1 MKLLTFKTIRNNLTF
16 WFLILALVP
25 LLIGILVTYNK
36 EKRTI
41 ELETFDKLTAIRDL
55 KVQQLENWLTER
67 KADLVIASADYELII
82 LEEINFKEEK
92 DQNDFLEYQ
101 NIRKILNRF
110 LKNYTS
116 YTEIF
121 IINPQTGIVELSTN
135 IDSEGI
141 DKSDNIYF
149 TKTMETREFFIKDIY
164 YSEEIAENEMTF
176 SIPIFCKIHD
186 PGHIIGIMVARID
199 LDNSLYALLSD
210 RVGLGKTGETLIVN
224 KDVMALNE
232 LRTYDNAPLNL
243 QISSEPA
250 VNAVEGKTGIV
261 KAMDYRG
268 EEVLAAYTFI
278 PQTGWGFICKQDM
291 SELNAP
297 IRGLIINFIV
307 LFIVSALLI
316 VLIVFWISKRI
327 SKPVVDMNIVAQ
339 KITGGDYSV
348 RNVVHSDD
356 ELGSL
361 ADSTNKTLDHLE
373 SLIATQ
379 KGSMDIFETMVG
391 KSSMEEFGTTLLKQL
406 MQITEA
412 NMGAFYILNEETSE
426 FEHFTSVGANTKLLK
441 SFNAENP
448 EGEFGNVFAKK
459 SIYYLRNIPENT
471 IFKFRT
477 TAGDLIPKEIITIP
491 IMIEETVVALISLV
505 NIHSFSKECFDI
517 IKQSWRSIN
526 SSYSSL
532 LGNERTRILAEH
544 LSKTNLQLE
553 AQTEELQEQSEE
565 LQAQTEEL
573 QNQTEEL
580 QRSSEE
586 LQEQNL
592 ELEVQRKQV
601 EEANRL
607 KSEFLS
613 NMSHELRT
621 PLNSI
626 MSLSR
631 VLIMQTKDKLSEEE
645 NDYLEIV
652 ERNGKQLLSL
662 INDILDLS
670 KIEAGKVDLN
680 PEFIFLNTL
689 LGNIKDSFMPIVQE
703 KDLELKLDIKA
714 DLPEIETDEAKLHQV
729 LQNIISNSI
738 KFTEK
743 GNIDIQVNF
752 DSEKVYI
759 NIKDTGIGIPQ
770 DELSYIFDEFRQV
783 DGSSSRQYQGTGLG
797 LAIVYKLTK
806 ILNGDI
812 DVKSKPGEGSAF
824 TITLPI
830 KWQGEVGMHNMKI
843 INPEISVPNGKK
855 KSETRLLIVEDN
867 EATIL
872 QIKAVLEKEEYIVDV
887 TNGGKQALEYIK
899 HTITDGII
907 LDLMMPEMDGFE
919 VLENIRST
927 EETRNIPV
935 LILTAKDLTRED
947 LSKLSVN
954 SIHQLIQ
961 KGDVDIDGLLVKVKM
976 MLGNDPGLKT
986 KDEGEKVNGRKSE
999 DMKKRM
1005 EGKKKRNK
1013 DTDLPNIL
1021 IVEDNPDNM
1030 TTIKAIIKDKYS
1042 VLEAFDGKQ
1051 GLKVAISELPDAI
1064 LLDMALPEMDG
1075 IEVVRILKNNE
1086 ETRKIPVIAVT
1097 AHAMKEDKEKFLA
1110 AGCDGYIAKPIDPE
1124 ALLKEISNLIIL

>member
-1 MKLLTFKTIRNNLTF
+1 MKLLTFKTIRKNLTF

-67 KADLVIASADYELII
+67 KADLVTVSTDYELII

-261 KAMDYRG
+261 KAMDYNG
-268 EEVLAAYTFI
+268 EKVLAAYTFI
-278 PQTGWGFICKQDM
+278 PQTGWGFICKQDLY
-291 SELNAP
+291 ELNAP
-297 IRGLIINFIV
+297 IRGLVNNFIV
-307 LFIVSALLI
+307 LFIASAFLI

-327 SKPVVDMNIVAQ
+327 SKPVADMNSVAR
-339 KITGGDYSV
+339 KIKGGDYSV
-348 RNVVHSDD
+348 RNVVQSDD

-361 ADSTNKTLDHLE
+361 ADSTNKTLDYLE
-373 SLIATQ
+373 FLIATQ
-379 KGSMDIFETMVG
+379 KGVIDISETMVG
-391 KSSMEEFGTTLLKQL
+391 KSSMQEFGTALLKQL

-426 FEHFTSVGANTKLLK
+426 FEHFTSVGANEELLK
-441 SFNAENP
+441 PFSAENP
-448 EGEFGNVFAKK
+448 EGEFGNVLAKK
-459 SIYYLRNIPENT
+459 SIYYLQNIPENT

-491 IMIEETVVALISLV
+491 VLIDNTVVALISLV
-505 NIHSFSKECFDI
+505 NINRFSKESFDI
-517 IKQSWRSIN
+517 LKQSWTSIN

-544 LSKTNLQLE
+544 LSITNQQLE

-565 LQAQTEEL
+565 LQEQTEEL

-645 NDYLEIV
+645 KDYLEIV

-680 PEFIFLNTL
+680 PEFISLNTL

-729 LQNIISNSI
+729 LQNIISNSV

-743 GNIDIQVNF
+743 GNIDIKVNF

-759 NIKDTGIGIPQ
+759 DI
-770 DELSYIFDEFRQV
+770 IFQE
-783 DGSSSRQYQGTGLG
+783 
-797 LAIVYKLTK
+797 
-806 ILNGDI
+806 
-812 DVKSKPGEGSAF
+812 
-824 TITLPI
+824 
-830 KWQGEVGMHNMKI
+830 
-843 INPEISVPNGKK
+843 
-855 KSETRLLIVEDN
+855 
-867 EATIL
+867 
-872 QIKAVLEKEEYIVDV
+872 
-887 TNGGKQALEYIK
+887 
-899 HTITDGII
+899 
-907 LDLMMPEMDGFE
+907 
-919 VLENIRST
+919 
-927 EETRNIPV
+927 PV
-935 LILTAKDLTRED
+935 L
-947 LSKLSVN
+947 
-954 SIHQLIQ
+954 
-961 KGDVDIDGLLVKVKM
+961 
-976 MLGNDPGLKT
+976 
-986 KDEGEKVNGRKSE
+986 
-999 DMKKRM
+999 
-1005 EGKKKRNK
+1005 
-1013 DTDLPNIL
+1013 
-1021 IVEDNPDNM
+1021 
-1030 TTIKAIIKDKYS
+1030 Y
-1042 VLEAFDGKQ
+1042 
-1051 GLKVAISELPDAI
+1051 
-1064 LLDMALPEMDG
+1064 
-1075 IEVVRILKNNE
+1075 
-1086 ETRKIPVIAVT
+1086 
-1097 AHAMKEDKEKFLA
+1097 FL
-1110 AGCDGYIAKPIDPE
+1110 
-1124 ALLKEISNLIIL
+1124 